1 MAQAPFGAQRRGLGV
16 ISAAAIRYSLF
27 RMSQQEGLVEAGKR
41 LLLNNYRQASIVMT
55 RGEGC
60 SLWDVSGRRFLDMTA
75 GVAVCVLGHGDPGL
89 ADAIGAQARRLVH
102 ASNLYYLEN
111 QILLAEAL
119 SRRAF
124 KGRAFFCNSGT
135 EANEAALK
143 LARRYQLV
151 TRARP
156 ERVELVAFENSFHGR
171 TMGALA
177 VTGQPKYRAGF
188 GPLVEPVR
196 FLPFGD
202 SSALGP
208 AITDKTCAVIVEPI
222 QAEGGIVLPPP
233 GYLQELRRLCTET
246 GTVLI
251 FDEVQTGVGRTGTFY
266 AFENEGVVP
275 DVVTLAKGL
284 GGGVPIGAMLAN
296 EEVARGFE
304 PGTHAST
311 FGGNPL
317 ATAAALYVQHTL
329 DVNGLLERC
338 RDVGAHLNSALL
350 RLAERRKPRTRG
362 ARGRGL
368 LQGLV
373 LDGEAAPVVARA
385 AARGLLVSAAGGN
398 VVRLAPPLIAT
409 KAQIDEA
416 VQLLDAALGDA

>member
-1 MAQAPFGAQRRGLGV
+1 
-16 ISAAAIRYSLF
+16 
-27 RMSQQEGLVEAGKR
+27 MSQQDELIAAGKR
-41 LLLNNYRQASIVMT
+41 LLLNNYRQAPVVMT

-60 SLWDVSGRRFLDMTA
+60 ALWDVSGRRFLDMTA
-75 GVAVCVLGHGDPGL
+75 GIAVCVLGHGDPGL
-89 ADAIGAQARRLVH
+89 ADAVAAQARRLVH

-111 QILLAEAL
+111 QLRLAEAL
-119 SRRAF
+119 ARRAF

-143 LARRYQLV
+143 LARRYQAIA
-151 TRARP
+151 RAKP

-177 VTGQPKYRAGF
+177 VTGQAKYRAGF

-202 SSALGP
+202 ASALAG
-208 AITDKTCAVIVEPI
+208 AVTDKTCAVIVEPV

-233 GYLQELRRLCTET
+233 GWLQELRRLCTER

-266 AFENEGVVP
+266 AFEKEGVVP

-304 PGTHAST
+304 PGSHAST

-317 ATAAALYVQHTL
+317 ATAAALYVQHAL
-329 DVNGLLERC
+329 DSLDLLERC

-373 LDGEAAPVVARA
+373 VDGEAAPVVARA
-385 AARGLLVSAAGGN
+385 AERGLLVSVAGGN
-398 VVRLAPPLIAT
+398 VVRVAPPLIVT

-416 VQLLDAALGDA
+416 VQILDEALAEG

>member
-1 MAQAPFGAQRRGLGV
+1 
-16 ISAAAIRYSLF
+16 
-27 RMSQQEGLVEAGKR
+27 MSQQDELIAAGKR
-41 LLLNNYRQASIVMT
+41 LLLNNYRQAPVVMT

-60 SLWDVSGRRFLDMTA
+60 ALWDVSGRRFLDMTA
-75 GVAVCVLGHGDPGL
+75 GIAVCVLGHGDPGL
-89 ADAIGAQARRLVH
+89 ADAVAAQARRLVH

-111 QILLAEAL
+111 QLRLAEAL
-119 SRRAF
+119 ARRAF

-143 LARRYQLV
+143 IARRYQIV
-151 TRARP
+151 ARAQPART
-156 ERVELVAFENSFHGR
+156 ELVAFENSFHGR

-177 VTGQPKYRAGF
+177 VTGQAKYRAGF

-202 SSALGP
+202 AAALRG
-208 AITDKTCAVIVEPI
+208 AITDKTCAVIVEPV
-222 QAEGGIVLPPP
+222 QAEGGIIIPPP
-233 GYLQELRRLCTET
+233 GWLQELRRLCTER

-266 AFENEGVVP
+266 AFEKEGVVP

-304 PGTHAST
+304 PGSHAST

-317 ATAAALYVQHTL
+317 ATAAALYVQHAL
-329 DVNGLLERC
+329 DSLDLLERC
-338 RDVGAHLNSALL
+338 RDVGALS
-350 RLAERRKPRTRG
+350 
-362 ARGRGL
+362 
-368 LQGLV
+368 
-373 LDGEAAPVVARA
+373 
-385 AARGLLVSAAGGN
+385 
-398 VVRLAPPLIAT
+398 
-409 KAQIDEA
+409 
-416 VQLLDAALGDA
+416 

>member
-1 MAQAPFGAQRRGLGV
+1 
-16 ISAAAIRYSLF
+16 
-27 RMSQQEGLVEAGKR
+27 MSQQEELVEAGKR
-41 LLLNNYRQASIVMT
+41 LLLNNYRQAPVVMT

-60 SLWDVSGRRFLDMTA
+60 TLWDVSGRRYLDMTA
-75 GVAVCVLGHGDPGL
+75 GVAVCVVGHGDPGL
-89 ADAIGAQARRLVH
+89 ADAISTQARRLVH
-102 ASNLYYLEN
+102 ASNLYYLET
-111 QILLAEAL
+111 QLQLADAL

-143 LARRYQLV
+143 LARRYQAV
-151 TRARP
+151 ARDRP
-156 ERVELVAFENSFHGR
+156 ERALLIAFENSFHGR

-202 SSALGP
+202 ASALR
-208 AITDKTCAVIVEPI
+208 AAVTDKTCAVIVEPI
-222 QAEGGIVLPPP
+222 QAEGGIILPPP
-233 GYLQELRRLCTET
+233 GFLQELRRLCTET

-296 EEVARGFE
+296 EEIGRGFT
-304 PGTHAST
+304 PGSHAST

-317 ATAAALYVQHTL
+317 ATSAALYVQHAI
-329 DVNGLLERC
+329 DEHGLLERC
-338 RDVGAHLNSALL
+338 RDVGSHLGSALL
-350 RLAERRKPRTRG
+350 RLAERRKPLTRG

-373 LDGEAAPVVARA
+373 LEGEAAPVVARA
-385 AARGLLVSAAGGN
+385 AERGLLVSVAGGN
-398 VVRLAPPLIAT
+398 VVRVAPPLIAT

-416 VQLLDAALGDA
+416 LQILDAALAEG